1 MISVYTVT
9 IYKVCVRVED
19 VSTGESP
26 GGCHGFPANGA
37 DLFSSRQLLLLHQ
50 SEPGGPGGRGNFI
63 ILGGQQGS
71 TSLKFMRLLNQTYGI
86 MLSSSLLY

>member
-1 MISVYTVT
+1 MQFHGEVCSSVLSENRHVGQTVSCSSHSLRQALSQHSRGREITIPMNSVYTVT

-37 DLFSSRQLLLLHQ
+37 D
-50 SEPGGPGGRGNFI
+50 
-63 ILGGQQGS
+63 
-71 TSLKFMRLLNQTYGI
+71 
-86 MLSSSLLY
+86 